1 MLPLEVITSAIFL
14 FLSVYSVGSLMYECV
29 YACFPWIIFYFIT
42 FWIFLFADIE
52 WVIMNILFLTCIPCV
67 YFELLH

>member
-42 FWIFLFADIE
+42 FWIFFVCRYRMSYYE
-52 WVIMNILFLTCIPCV
+52 HSVFNMHSMC
-67 YFELLH
+67 LL

>member
-52 WVIMNILFLTCIPCV
+52 
-67 YFELLH
+67 